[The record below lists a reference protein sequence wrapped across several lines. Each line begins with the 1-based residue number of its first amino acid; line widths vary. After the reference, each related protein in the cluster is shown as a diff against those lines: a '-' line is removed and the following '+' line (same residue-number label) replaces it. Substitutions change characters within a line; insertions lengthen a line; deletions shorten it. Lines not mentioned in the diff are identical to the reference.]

1 MMMRGHDNLSVNDQ
15 MEDLRERMRLLQG
28 DRKANIDIL
37 EASKGSNK
45 EEIRRLRAEN
55 KDVRLKL
62 SHLVR
67 GGAHGDE
74 VAELDHAQREVHRLR
89 KVYND
94 YRSRSSA
101 VRKGLQQLKDEVK
114 DLELESRQPNRE
126 DSPLTRK
133 IRMLENR
140 LDKAMIKYNEA
151 QSIRKTYE
159 QIVKRLK
166 EERVGFDNQL
176 GAVERTLQAKIKDY
190 EELLLLSGDANHAR
204 EVAQSELDRLRTGY
218 EEERRRREAEL
229 RERHQLVQLRKQIKV
244 QADRRAQIRSGVART
259 EDETGEAG
267 EQGLKK
273 AAAAHANMTAKMVMD
288 RVSHKT
294 KIDVFENAFRKIKE
308 ATGVSDV
315 NEVIQKMVSQ
325 ESTAESLMILT
336 KENQA
341 RIEGLNK
348 RKSSL
353 KAAVEEVKYSG
364 PGEGHRRKMVD
375 DHEELLSNSVAR
387 LERVRYKHERLSKI
401 LISVKAGVEH
411 LQDKLKSTATEV
423 GVEAMVMTDE
433 TVVDVLEVA
442 EKVLVEVSERVK
454 LNEYEQSA
462 SDAGAGGGIQA
473 HNNDVALSTFGGR
486 GGPGSQTDLVSWAGG
501 GVDGATAGADEG
513 AMQLR
518 PYNQRIEL
526 PNVDDSDG
534 EGGRGGGG
542 GPGDDDGIHD
552 LDEDELTRDK
562 VKKAA
567 SHVLLQQEKKKKKPK
582 RKGRG
587 AD

>member
-1 MMMRGHDNLSVNDQ
+1 MMRRSDNLSVTEQ

-37 EASKGSNK
+37 EANKGANK

-62 SHLVR
+62 SQLVR
-67 GGAHGDE
+67 GGEHGDE
-74 VAELDHAQREVHRLR
+74 
-89 KVYND
+89 
-94 YRSRSSA
+94 
-101 VRKGLQQLKDEVK
+101 
-114 DLELESRQPNRE
+114 PNRE

-204 EVAQSELDRLRTGY
+204 EVSQAESDRVRSCY

-229 RERHQLVQLRKQIKV
+229 RERHQIVQLRKQLKA
-244 QADRRAQIRSGVART
+244 QADRRANMKAGILAMES
-259 EDETGEAG
+259 EAGDTG

-273 AAAAHANMTAKMVMD
+273 AAAAHATTTAKMVVD
-288 RVSHKT
+288 RISHKT

-325 ESTAESLMILT
+325 ESTAESLMLLT

-341 RIEGLNK
+341 KIEQLNK
-348 RKSSL
+348 QKSSL

-375 DHEELLSNSVAR
+375 DHEELLSNSVAK
-387 LERVRYKHERLSKI
+387 LERVRHKHERLSKI
-401 LISVKAGVEH
+401 LISAKAGVEH
-411 LQDKLKSTATEV
+411 LQDKLKTTASEV
-423 GVEAMVMTDE
+423 GVEAVAMTDE

-454 LNEYEQSA
+454 LSAYEQSTLDDTQGSPPCA
-462 SDAGAGGGIQA
+462 VALAAFPSGGGDGSQADPSLWSAGGGA
-473 HNNDVALSTFGGR
+473 
-486 GGPGSQTDLVSWAGG
+486 
-501 GVDGATAGADEG
+501 DGAMAGADEG

-518 PYNQRIEL
+518 PYNQRIDL
-526 PNVDDSDG
+526 PSL
-534 EGGRGGGG
+534 EGVEGREGGGG
-542 GPGDDDGIHD
+542 GSGDDDGIHD

>member
-1 MMMRGHDNLSVNDQ
+1 M
-15 MEDLRERMRLLQG
+15 
-28 DRKANIDIL
+28 
-37 EASKGSNK
+37 
-45 EEIRRLRAEN
+45 
-55 KDVRLKL
+55 
-62 SHLVR
+62 
-67 GGAHGDE
+67 
-74 VAELDHAQREVHRLR
+74 AELDHAQREVHRLR

-101 VRKGLQQLKDEVK
+101 ARKGLQQLKDEVK

-204 EVAQSELDRLRTGY
+204 EVAQSELDRLRVGY
-218 EEERRRREAEL
+218 EEERRRREGEL
-229 RERHQLVQLRKQIKV
+229 RERHQVVQLRKQIKV
-244 QADRRAQIRSGVART
+244 QADRRAQMRAGTTASDNEIG
-259 EDETGEAG
+259 ETG

-273 AAAAHANMTAKMVMD
+273 ASAAAAHANMTAKMVMD

-348 RKSSL
+348 RKSTL

-375 DHEELLSNSVAR
+375 DHEELLSNSMAR
-387 LERVRYKHERLSKI
+387 LERVRHKHERLSKI

-411 LQDKLKSTATEV
+411 LQDKLKSTANEV
-423 GVEAMVMTDE
+423 GVEPMVMTDE

-442 EKVLVEVSERVK
+442 EKVLVEVSDRVK
-454 LNEYEQSA
+454 LNEYEQSV
-462 SDAGAGGGIQA
+462 SGTGGVAGAQTSNA
-473 HNNDVALSTFGGR
+473 LALSSFGG
-486 GGPGSQTDLVSWAGG
+486 GGPGSQTDLTTAPLLFARTTRESSCRVWMTLTGKVVEEVEWEVAVVEG
-501 GVDGATAGADEG
+501 AGAARARMTG
-513 AMQLR
+513 
-518 PYNQRIEL
+518 
-526 PNVDDSDG
+526 STTW
-534 EGGRGGGG
+534 
-542 GPGDDDGIHD
+542 
-552 LDEDELTRDK
+552 TRTN
-562 VKKAA
+562 
-567 SHVLLQQEKKKKKPK
+567 
-582 RKGRG
+582 
-587 AD
+587 

>member
-1 MMMRGHDNLSVNDQ
+1 MMVRGHDHLSVADQ

-37 EASKGSNK
+37 EANKNSNK

-62 SHLVR
+62 SQLVK

-74 VAELDHAQREVHRLR
+74 AAELDNAQREVHRLR
-89 KVYND
+89 KSYND
-94 YRSRSSA
+94 YKSRSSA
-101 VRKGLQQLKDEVK
+101 CRKGLQQLKDEVK

-176 GAVERTLQAKIKDY
+176 GAVERTLQAKVKDY

-204 EVAQSELDRLRTGY
+204 EVAQSELDRVRGNY
-218 EEERRRREAEL
+218 EEERRRRETEL
-229 RERHQLVQLRKQIKV
+229 RERHQVVQLRRQMKEQSE
-244 QADRRAQIRSGVART
+244 RRAQIRAGIVSM
-259 EDETGEAG
+259 DQSIGEEA

-273 AAAAHANMTAKMVMD
+273 AAAASAKTTAKMALD

-315 NEVIQKMVSQ
+315 NEVIQKMISQ
-325 ESTAESLMILT
+325 ESTAENLMILT

-341 RIEGLNK
+341 SIEALHK
-348 RKSSL
+348 RKAAL
-353 KAAVEEVKYSG
+353 KVAVEEVKYSG
-364 PGEGHRRKMVD
+364 PGEGHRRKV
-375 DHEELLSNSVAR
+375 
-387 LERVRYKHERLSKI
+387 
-401 LISVKAGVEH
+401 
-411 LQDKLKSTATEV
+411 
-423 GVEAMVMTDE
+423 
-433 TVVDVLEVA
+433 
-442 EKVLVEVSERVK
+442 
-454 LNEYEQSA
+454 
-462 SDAGAGGGIQA
+462 
-473 HNNDVALSTFGGR
+473 
-486 GGPGSQTDLVSWAGG
+486 
-501 GVDGATAGADEG
+501 
-513 AMQLR
+513 
-518 PYNQRIEL
+518 
-526 PNVDDSDG
+526 
-534 EGGRGGGG
+534 
-542 GPGDDDGIHD
+542 
-552 LDEDELTRDK
+552 
-562 VKKAA
+562 
-567 SHVLLQQEKKKKKPK
+567 
-582 RKGRG
+582 
-587 AD
+587 

>member
-1 MMMRGHDNLSVNDQ
+1 Q
-15 MEDLRERMRLLQG
+15 
-28 DRKANIDIL
+28 
-37 EASKGSNK
+37 
-45 EEIRRLRAEN
+45 
-55 KDVRLKL
+55 
-62 SHLVR
+62 
-67 GGAHGDE
+67 
-74 VAELDHAQREVHRLR
+74 VAELDHLQREAHRLR

-94 YRSRSSA
+94 YKSRSSA

-204 EVAQSELDRLRTGY
+204 EVAQSELDRLRTEY
-218 EEERRRREAEL
+218 EEERRRRESEL
-229 RERHQLVQLRKQIKV
+229 RERHQVVQLRKQIKL
-244 QADRRAQIRSGVART
+244 QADRRAQMRAGLTAANNDS
-259 EDETGEAG
+259 ETGETG

-273 AAAAHANMTAKMVMD
+273 AAAANANTTAKMVMD
-288 RVSHKT
+288 RVSHKS

-315 NEVIQKMVSQ
+315 NEVIQKMISQ

-353 KAAVEEVKYSG
+353 KTAVEEVKYSG

-387 LERVRYKHERLSKI
+387 LERVRHKHERLSKI

-423 GVEAMVMTDE
+423 GVEPMVMTDE

-454 LNEYEQSA
+454 LNEYEQSVG
-462 SDAGAGGGIQA
+462 DTGAIQTQQSAVGGGG
-473 HNNDVALSTFGGR
+473 GGR
-486 GGPGSQTDLVSWAGG
+486 AGGSQTDLVSWGG
-501 GVDGATAGADEG
+501 GGDGAIGGAGEG
-513 AMQLR
+513 AVQIR

-526 PNVDDSDG
+526 PTVDDVDG
-534 EGGRGGGG
+534 DAGKARSGGSV
-542 GPGDDDGIHD
+542 DDDGIHD

>member
-37 EASKGSNK
+37 EANKGSNK

-62 SHLVR
+62 SQLVR
-67 GGAHGDE
+67 GGANGDE
-74 VAELDHAQREVHRLR
+74 VAELDRLQREVHRLR

-94 YRSRSSA
+94 SKSRSSA

-114 DLELESRQPNRE
+114 DLELESQQPNRE

-204 EVAQSELDRLRTGY
+204 EVAQSELDRLRTDY
-218 EEERRRREAEL
+218 EEERRRRESEL
-229 RERHQLVQLRKQIKV
+229 RERHQVVQLRKQIKL
-244 QADRRAQIRSGVART
+244 QADRRAQMRAGLTAANNDS
-259 EDETGEAG
+259 ETGEAG

-273 AAAAHANMTAKMVMD
+273 AAAANANTTAKMVMD
-288 RVSHKT
+288 RVSHKS

-315 NEVIQKMVSQ
+315 NEVIQKMISQ

-387 LERVRYKHERLSKI
+387 LERVRHKHERLSKI

-423 GVEAMVMTDE
+423 GVEPMVMTDE

-454 LNEYEQSA
+454 LNEYEQSVG
-462 SDAGAGGGIQA
+462 DTGAIQTLQTAVGGGG
-473 HNNDVALSTFGGR
+473 GGR
-486 GGPGSQTDLVSWAGG
+486 AGGSQTDLVSWGG
-501 GVDGATAGADEG
+501 GGDGAMAGTDEG
-513 AMQLR
+513 AVQMR

-526 PNVDDSDG
+526 PSVDDVDG
-534 EGGRGGGG
+534 DTGRARSGGSV
-542 GPGDDDGIHD
+542 DDDGIHD